1 MIWGVYELDVIADDS
16 LARFIARWYGL
27 PDRPRR
33 DLDPP
38 GVPDLL
44 PEPLAEWH
52 RVAAR
57 YSLPLSRDHVMIDP
71 GDLVESGGLVRFW
84 VGADDWYS
92 YAPGAFDPVVVEN
105 DTISTGMPLSRFLVY
120 AAVYEATYTPLHGL
134 VYMSPAPDELRQV
147 RLRLRELDDP
157 LWRWPEPGTRYYGD
171 DDLLGHLGPDRV
183 VLAARHRD
191 ALGRFDGL
199 GLPWDW
205 DTRTV

>member
-16 LARFIARWYGL
+16 LGRFVSRWYGL
-27 PDRPRR
+27 PDRPRSPL
-33 DLDPP
+33 DLPAM
-38 GVPDLL
+38 

-57 YSLPLSRDHVMIDP
+57 YSLPLSRDHAMTAP
-71 GDLVESGGLVRFW
+71 ADLDGSGSPGLVRFW
-84 VGADDWYS
+84 SGTDDWYS
-92 YAPGAFDPVVVEN
+92 YAPGSSDPQVIEN
-105 DTISTGMPLSRFLVY
+105 DTVETGLPLSRFLVY

-134 VYMSPAPDELRQV
+134 VRMSPAPDELRQV
-147 RLRLRELDDP
+147 KLRLRELDDP
-157 LWRWPEPGTRYYGD
+157 LWRWPSPETRYHGD
-171 DDLLGHLGPDRV
+171 DDLLAHLGPDRV
-183 VLAARHRD
+183 VIAARHRD

>member
-1 MIWGVYELDVIADDS
+1 MWGVYELDVIADDS
-16 LARFIARWYGL
+16 LGRFVSRWYGL

-33 DLDPP
+33 PLDLP
-38 GVPDLL
+38 GL

-71 GDLVESGGLVRFW
+71 ADLAESGGLVRFW

-92 YAPGAFDPVVVEN
+92 YTPGAFDPLVVEN
-105 DTISTGMPLSRFLVY
+105 DTVATGVTLSRFLVY

-134 VYMSPAPDELRQV
+134 VYMSPTPDELRQV

-157 LWRWPEPGTRYYGD
+157 LWRWPEPATRYYGD
-171 DDLLGHLGPDRV
+171 DDLLGHLGPDRI

-205 DTRTV
+205 DTRTA